1 MKAKKNQASILIV
14 LLSLIML
21 LTCKQQKA
29 EWEGTIE
36 EVDGVMVV
44 KNPKEPPFGEE
55 PLSLA
60 EELSIGE
67 AEGRKEY
74 MFSRVSDVEA
84 DDTGRI
90 FVSDSKEAN
99 VKVFD
104 QNGDYIRTI
113 GRKGQGPGE
122 LQMPND
128 IYIDTKGRLYIS
140 DVWNE
145 RLSVFNRQGDFV
157 GSSNFEEYSVGKIVG
172 VNNQDEI
179 ILIMNKTSK
188 ESGRD
193 FIVFDYLVNVYS
205 PQFKFKK
212 SLYSTT
218 IPIMQH
224 FTKQGSRLA
233 LSIPFQK
240 TLCCAMDSKGN
251 AYLADS
257 QEYKIQVFSPDG
269 KLIRQIE
276 KEHERRK
283 VSKQDVEDYYNEHFF
298 QEDESERKFWSDTVK
313 EQSKIPEY
321 KPVFH
326 KFFFDQEKLLVL
338 EDARDNEKNTS
349 VDIFDSEGKYIG
361 RTLINVLPKTWLDNK
376 IYTVEE
382 DEEGYQVVK
391 RYKIIWKI

>member
-1 MKAKKNQASILIV
+1 MKSKAYSIQIILIFVISV
-14 LLSLIML
+14 LVS
-21 LTCKQQKA
+21 CGQKKA

-36 EVDGVMVV
+36 EVDGVTTV
-44 KNPKEPPFGEE
+44 KNPKEPSFGGEVLRVE
-55 PLSLA
+55 

-67 AEGRKEY
+67 AEGREEY
-74 MFSRVSDVEA
+74 MFSQVNDVEA
-84 DDTGRI
+84 DETGRLY
-90 FVSDSKEAN
+90 VLDSKEAN

-104 QNGDYIRTI
+104 RNGDYIKTI

-128 IYIDTKGRLYIS
+128 IYVDSKGRLYIS
-140 DVWNE
+140 DVWND
-145 RLSVFNRQGDFV
+145 RLSVFNIQGIFL

-188 ESGRD
+188 ESGKD
-193 FIVFDYLVNVYS
+193 FLVFDYLVNVYS
-205 PQFKFKK
+205 PQFTFKE

-240 TLCCAMDSKGN
+240 TLCCTIDSWGN

-269 KLIRQIE
+269 KLIQQIE

-283 VSKQDVEDYYNEHFF
+283 VLKQDVEDYYNEHFI
-298 QEDESERKFWSDTVK
+298 QEDENERKFWSDTVK
-313 EQSKIPEY
+313 DQLKIPEY

-326 KFFFDQEKLLVL
+326 SFYFDQEKLLVL
-338 EDARDNEKNTS
+338 GDARDHEKNTS

-361 RTLINVLPKTWLDNK
+361 RTLINVLPKMWLDNK
-376 IYTVEE
+376 IYALEE

-391 RYKIIWKI
+391 RYKVTWKI